1 MMVAKILFNNFVST
15 RGGIFMT
22 IDISNFYQMTPP
34 KRPEYIRLKITGIPK
49 DIIYEYGLNKKATAD
64 GSIYIEAN
72 KGMHGLPH
80 AGFLANDLLERRLN
94 KYGYRQS
101 KLVPG
106 LWKHDWRTK

>member
-1 MMVAKILFNNFVST
+1 
-15 RGGIFMT
+15 MT
-22 IDISNFYQMTPP
+22 IDISNFYLMTPL
-34 KRPEYIRLKITGIPK
+34 KRPEYICLKLM
-49 DIIYEYGLNKKATAD
+49 DISKEIIDEYVLNKKATAD